1 MAAGSGET
9 ISRPPPPPTPPPY
22 PFLRAPVRGHGEPT
36 RARARARTQTLLTFG
51 GAFSNHLAAAAAA
64 GAACGLATVGLVRGE
79 EGGPI
84 DSPTLRACREHGT
97 APLPSPV
104 PAPHV
109 PSWAL
114 TSPPTQL

>member
-64 GAACGLATVGLVRGE
+64 GAARVDSASFRGGWDCGFEGAGVQLDKVALAPLVR
-79 EGGPI
+79 
-84 DSPTLRACREHGT
+84 
-97 APLPSPV
+97 PS
-104 PAPHV
+104 
-109 PSWAL
+109 
-114 TSPPTQL
+114 